1 MLTLGLVVR
10 KVSRA
15 FSDDIATSQLYVF
28 TPTMCVDQTT
38 TWTYSSAKHFA
49 FLTSPHHCGLD
60 VAASERA
67 NVDGCPTR
75 RVLQSVTADVSS
87 DGIDVPSTY
96 RTDGQAYVRHDPP
109 HVTPFCSQ
117 GLMTSNSGS
126 SGLPEITPSRRE

>member
-96 RTDGQAYVRHDPP
+96 RTDGQAYAATRSAARDAILQSRSDDIKQRFVRAAGDHA
-109 HVTPFCSQ
+109 VT
-117 GLMTSNSGS
+117 
-126 SGLPEITPSRRE
+126 